1 MNTAKV
7 AAAEA
12 ALKHVIDGSILG
24 IGSGSTVNCF
34 IEALGASG
42 IKLQG
47 AVAASVASEKLLTA
61 NGIDILDLNSTGT
74 LDLYIDGADEVNPAL
89 ELIKGGGA
97 ALTREK
103 IVAGACKDFICIA
116 DSSKQ
121 VDTLGAFALPV
132 EVIPMARSFVGRELV
147 KLGCDPE
154 YREGV
159 TTDNGNIVLDCHGF
173 QISSPQS
180 LEQAVNN
187 IPGVVTVGLFALR
200 GADRLIIG
208 FDDGRV
214 ETLEN

>member
-12 ALKHVIDGSILG
+12 ALNLVIEGSVLG
-24 IGSGSTVNCF
+24 VGSGSTVNCF

-47 AVAASVASEKLLTA
+47 AVAASVASEKKLTA
-61 NGIDILDLNSTGT
+61 NGVELLDLNATGT
-74 LDLYIDGADEVNPAL
+74 LDLYIDGADEVNPSL

-103 IVAGACKDFICIA
+103 IIAGASTEFVCIA
-116 DSSKQ
+116 DAGKR
-121 VDTLGAFALPV
+121 VDTLGTFPLPV
-132 EVIPMARSFVGRELV
+132 EVIPMARSFVGRELL

-159 TTDNGNIVLDCHGF
+159 ITDNGNIVLDCHGF
-173 QISSPQS
+173 TITEPKA
-180 LEQAVNN
+180 LEQAINA

-200 GADRLIIG
+200 SADRLIIG
-208 FDDGRV
+208 H
-214 ETLEN
+214 ENGSVDT